1 VSTSRPASGPVGR
14 PVGRLERIL
23 RAGHF
28 SVTAE
33 VVPPR
38 SSDAETVR
46 AQARELVG
54 YADAVNVTDN
64 PAASAHMSPLA
75 GIALVAASGIEPT
88 AQLTVRDRNRL
99 ALTSELLGAWTLGA
113 RNVLCLS
120 GDPVGVGDHPD
131 ATEVKDLSALDLVR
145 LAATLRS
152 EGRILSG
159 AEIEDPPRYFVG
171 VADAPLAERY
181 EVARLEAKVDAGA
194 GFVMT
199 QIAYD
204 VDAMRVW
211 VEIARSRGILERAF
225 LIAGVA
231 PLRSARSARF
241 LDEHLPGVRVP
252 GEVLSA
258 LDDAGPGGE
267 GEVGLS
273 ITADVIRQLREI
285 EGIAGVH
292 VMGLGSQRTV
302 AKVVEDAGLLP
313 RPGSV

>member
-1 VSTSRPASGPVGR
+1 VSTPPPAS
-14 PVGRLERIL
+14 RLERIL

-38 SSDAETVR
+38 SADAEVVR
-46 AQARELVG
+46 SQARELVG

-75 GIALVAASGIEPT
+75 GIALVAAAGIEPT

-99 ALTSELLGAWTLGA
+99 GLTSELLGAWTLGA

-120 GDPVGVGDHPD
+120 GDPVAVGDHPE

-145 LAATLRS
+145 LASGLRND
-152 EGRILSG
+152 GRLLSG
-159 AEIEDPPRYFVG
+159 AEVDDAPTYFVG

-181 EVARLEAKVDAGA
+181 DVARLEAKIDAGA

-204 VDAMRVW
+204 IEAMRVW
-211 VEIARSRGILERAF
+211 VETARARGILERAF

-231 PLRSARSARF
+231 PLRTARSAHY
-241 LDEHLPGVRVP
+241 LNDHLPGVRVP
-252 GEVLSA
+252 EATLEA
-258 LDDAGPGGE
+258 LDDAGPAE
-267 GEVGLS
+267 EESVGLR
-273 ITADVIRQLREI
+273 ITADVIRKLREV

-292 VMGLGSQRTV
+292 VMGLRTQRAV
-302 AKVVEDAGLLP
+302 AKVVEAAGLLP

>member
-1 VSTSRPASGPVGR
+1 VSSPRPAS
-14 PVGRLERIL
+14 RLERIL

-38 SSDAETVR
+38 SADAEVVR
-46 AQARELVG
+46 SQARELVG

-75 GIALVAASGIEPT
+75 GIALVAAAGIEPT

-99 ALTSELLGAWTLGA
+99 GLTSELLGAWTLGA

-120 GDPVGVGDHPD
+120 GDPVAVGDHPE

-145 LAATLRS
+145 LASGLRND
-152 EGRILSG
+152 GRLLSG
-159 AEIEDPPRYFVG
+159 AEVDDAPTYFVG

-181 EVARLEAKVDAGA
+181 DVARLEAKIDAGA

-204 VDAMRVW
+204 IEAMRVW
-211 VEIARSRGILERAF
+211 VETARARGILERAF

-231 PLRSARSARF
+231 PLRTARSAHY
-241 LDEHLPGVRVP
+241 LNDHLPGVRVP
-252 GEVLSA
+252 EATLEA
-258 LDDAGPGGE
+258 LDDAGPAEEESE
-267 GEVGLS
+267 GLR
-273 ITADVIRQLREI
+273 ITADVIRKLREV

-292 VMGLGSQRTV
+292 VMGLGTQRAV
-302 AKVVEDAGLLP
+302 AKVVEAAGLLP

>member
-1 VSTSRPASGPVGR
+1 VSTSRPASR
-14 PVGRLERIL
+14 PAGRLERIL
-23 RAGHF
+23 RAGTF

-38 SSDAETVR
+38 SSDAEAVR
-46 AQARELVG
+46 SQARELVG

-75 GIALVAASGIEPT
+75 GIALVAAAGIEPT

-99 ALTSELLGAWTLGA
+99 GLTSELLGAWTLGA

-131 ATEVKDLSALDLVR
+131 ATEVKDLSALELVR
-145 LAATLRS
+145 LAATMRS
-152 EGRILSG
+152 EGKLLSG
-159 AEIEDPPRYFVG
+159 AEIDDPPTYFVG

-181 EVARLEAKVDAGA
+181 DVARLEAKVDAGA
-194 GFVMT
+194 GFVIT

-211 VEIARSRGILERAF
+211 VETARARGILERAF

-231 PLRSARSARF
+231 PLRTARSAHF
-241 LDEHLPGVRVP
+241 LNEHLPASAFRRRRSPRSTTQDRPRRDPSGSASP
-252 GEVLSA
+252 PTSSGSLSR
-258 LDDAGPGGE
+258 
-267 GEVGLS
+267 S
-273 ITADVIRQLREI
+273 T
-285 EGIAGVH
+285 
-292 VMGLGSQRTV
+292 GSQAST
-302 AKVVEDAGLLP
+302 
-313 RPGSV
+313 

>member
-1 VSTSRPASGPVGR
+1 VSSSRPAS
-14 PVGRLERIL
+14 RLERIL
-23 RAGHF
+23 RAGRF

-38 SSDAETVR
+38 SADAETVR

-75 GIALVAASGIEPT
+75 GIALVGNAGIEPT

-99 ALTSELLGAWTLGA
+99 GLTSELLGAWTLGA
-113 RNVLCLS
+113 RNVLCLT
-120 GDPVGVGDHPD
+120 GDPVAVGDHPE

-145 LAATLRS
+145 LAADLRND
-152 EGRILSG
+152 GRLLSG
-159 AEIEDPPRYFVG
+159 AEVDEPPTYFVG

-204 VDAMRVW
+204 VEAMKIW
-211 VEIARSRGILERAF
+211 VEAARSRGILERAF

-231 PLRSARSARF
+231 PLRSARSAHY
-241 LDEHLPGVRVP
+241 LNDHLPGVRVP
-252 GEVLSA
+252 AETLSA
-258 LDDAGPGGE
+258 LDDAEPSE
-267 GEVGLS
+267 EESVGLR
-273 ITADVIRQLREI
+273 ITADVIRRLREI
-285 EGIAGVH
+285 EGISGVH

-302 AKVVEDAGLLP
+302 ARVVEAAGLLP

>member
-1 VSTSRPASGPVGR
+1 MSTSRPAS
-14 PVGRLERIL
+14 RLERIL
-23 RAGHF
+23 RAGGF

-38 SSDAETVR
+38 SSDAEAVR
-46 AQARELVG
+46 SQARELVG

-75 GIALVAASGIEPT
+75 GIALVAAAGIEPT

-99 ALTSELLGAWTLGA
+99 GLTSELLGAWTLGA

-131 ATEVKDLSALDLVR
+131 ATEVKDLSALELVR
-145 LAATLRS
+145 LAATMRS
-152 EGRILSG
+152 EGKLLSG
-159 AEIEDPPRYFVG
+159 AEIDDPPTYFVG

-181 EVARLEAKVDAGA
+181 DVARLEAKVDAGA

-211 VEIARSRGILERAF
+211 VETARSRGILERAF

-231 PLRSARSARF
+231 PLRTAKSAHF
-241 LDEHLPGVRVP
+241 LNEHLPGVRVP
-252 GEVLSA
+252 EETLSA
-258 LDDAGPGGE
+258 LDEAGPDEE
-267 GEVGLS
+267 GSVGLR
-273 ITADVIRQLREI
+273 ITADVVRKLQLI
-285 EGIAGVH
+285 DGISGVH
-292 VMGLGSQRTV
+292 VMGLGSQRAV
-302 AKVVEDAGLLP
+302 AKVVETAGLLP
-313 RPGSV
+313 RPGGV

>member
-1 VSTSRPASGPVGR
+1 VSTSRPAS
-14 PVGRLERIL
+14 RLERLL

-38 SSDAETVR
+38 STDAEAVR
-46 AQARELVG
+46 SQALELVG

-75 GIALVAASGIEPT
+75 GIAIVEASGIEPT

-99 ALTSELLGAWTLGA
+99 GLTSELLGAWTLGA

-120 GDPVGVGDHPD
+120 GDPVSVGDHPE
-131 ATEVKDLSALDLVR
+131 ATAVQDLSALDLVR
-145 LAATLRS
+145 LARGLRD
-152 EGRILSG
+152 EGRLLSG
-159 AEIEDPPRYFVG
+159 AEIEHPPTYFVG

-181 EVARLEAKVDAGA
+181 DVARLEAKVDAGA
-194 GFVMT
+194 GFVIT

-211 VEIARSRGILERAF
+211 VETARSRGILERAF

-241 LDEHLPGVRVP
+241 LNDHLPGVRVP
-252 GEVLSA
+252 DEVLSA
-258 LDDAGPGGE
+258 LEEAGPAGE
-267 GEVGLS
+267 EEVGLR
-273 ITADVIRQLREI
+273 ITAEAIRALHDV

-292 VMGLGSQRTV
+292 VMGLGSQRAV
-302 AKVVEDAGLLP
+302 AKVVEAAGLLP
-313 RPGSV
+313 RPGTV